1 MITPNRAKISHCQN
15 VISMNE
21 YPRDISATWSS
32 ILSLLNVVSILYL
45 EHFSVWTSQVSSA
58 QEPRLAGGYHAGQCT
73 VRPQADQILQSKPNP
88 GDRKEGN
95 TINSFYPGGG
105 EAAGNSGRLWF
116 GQANRTALSTPNAG
130 PLRPNGKPFL
140 PSAKG
145 SALCQVLLG
154 GVGGAVAP
162 PPKAGVAR
170 RQVAIRPQQAET
182 GVGVIPTAELQWVSP
197 HKLSSREK
205 ELART
210 SPCCS

>member
-95 TINSFYPGGG
+95 TINLFYPGGG
-105 EAAGNSGRLWF
+105 GRRRETLEDSGLGRLTAQPYRHPMPGPYGPTGSPFSLLPKVLPCARCFWAGWG
-116 GQANRTALSTPNAG
+116 GQWRRHRRLVWRDGRWLSD
-130 PLRPNGKPFL
+130 L
-140 PSAKG
+140 S
-145 SALCQVLLG
+145 
-154 GVGGAVAP
+154 
-162 PPKAGVAR
+162 R
-170 RQVAIRPQQAET
+170 RR
-182 GVGVIPTAELQWVSP
+182 
-197 HKLSSREK
+197 RE
-205 ELART
+205 
-210 SPCCS
+210 